1 MFAAASVKFSSVVP
15 IEVFPLI
22 PGSVV
27 WERPAAVKGAPG
39 RARRSAPLTARSVPR
54 ESEERG
60 KTVTDQPGNNLTRTP
75 RISRP
80 VTTAAERDTL
90 GKPPPSKSAPQIRPD
105 FVGNPPRHA
114 ILHLGVT

>member
-15 IEVFPLI
+15 IEVFPLT

-80 VTTAAERDTL
+80 VTL
-90 GKPPPSKSAPQIRPD
+90 PD
-105 FVGNPPRHA
+105 FGAQYPAYSYPCPTLQVHPYDCPPMAR
-114 ILHLGVT
+114 

>member
-27 WERPAAVKGAPG
+27 LERPAAVKGAPG
-39 RARRSAPLTARSVPR
+39 RARRSAPLTARTVPR

-80 VTTAAERDTL
+80 VTTRQCVRLRLTVADLKVDPGFQLKYSWLQHR
-90 GKPPPSKSAPQIRPD
+90 
-105 FVGNPPRHA
+105 
-114 ILHLGVT
+114 

>member
-15 IEVFPLI
+15 IEVFPLT

-39 RARRSAPLTARSVPR
+39 RARRSAPLTARTVPR

-80 VTTAAERDTL
+80 VTRETKKFPVAVQREAREIIDGLRED
-90 GKPPPSKSAPQIRPD
+90 
-105 FVGNPPRHA
+105 
-114 ILHLGVT
+114 

>member
-39 RARRSAPLTARSVPR
+39 RARRSAPLTARTVPR

-80 VTTAAERDTL
+80 VTATERYGDGGTIVL
-90 GKPPPSKSAPQIRPD
+90 DSWRMELTRTVSPQ
-105 FVGNPPRHA
+105 
-114 ILHLGVT
+114 L